1 MIYIDNLPIS
11 KFVRTITAML
21 RMQSTRVWVIIFWFA
36 LLQTL
41 SPLMHAH
48 IESDNDQ
55 QPHGIHM
62 HNIADVPAE
71 QSQLPHISDTD
82 SESHIITVDKGA
94 LKEDFKFAPPL
105 FALIIALLF
114 IPQLV
119 AKYHFGYLATPTPP
133 LFYTHNASPRAPPLT

>member
-1 MIYIDNLPIS
+1 M
-11 KFVRTITAML
+11 V

-48 IESDNDQ
+48 MESDSDQ

-62 HNIADVPAE
+62 HNIADTQAD
-71 QSQLPHISDTD
+71 QGQPHVSDSD

-94 LKEDFKFAPPL
+94 LKEDFKFVPPL
-105 FALIIALLF
+105 FALIVALLF
-114 IPQLV
+114 TPKLLT
-119 AKYHFGYLATPTPP
+119 KYHLWDLTSPTPP
-133 LFYTHNASPRAPPLT
+133 LFYTHNASPRAPPFA

>member
-1 MIYIDNLPIS
+1 M
-11 KFVRTITAML
+11 V

-48 IESDNDQ
+48 MESDSDQ

-62 HNIADVPAE
+62 HNIADTQAD
-71 QSQLPHISDTD
+71 QQDQFQHLSDSD

-94 LKEDFKFAPPL
+94 LKEYFKFIPPL

-119 AKYHFGYLATPTPP
+119 AKYHFGELSSPTPP
-133 LFYTHNASPRAPPLT
+133 LFYTHNASPRAPPFA